1 VIGQTI
7 SHYRILGKLGEGGMG
22 VVYKAE
28 DTMLR
33 RIVALKFLPRNLT
46 GNAVEQARFAQEA
59 QAAATINH
67 PNVCTI
73 YRIGEHDGQQF
84 IEMEYVDGSTLK
96 HLCPV
101 PDPRAWL
108 RYAVQIADAL
118 REAHDRG
125 IIHRDIKSDNIMVN
139 AAGQVKVMDFGL
151 AKLRGESRL
160 TRTSSTVGTVAYMSP
175 EQIQGAEVD
184 HRSDQFSLGIVL
196 FEMLTGKRPFRGEHE
211 AAMMYS
217 IVNEEP
223 SLSAGGTAG
232 VPDGVLGVI
241 RRLLAKDPNDRYART
256 GDLVEELKGIDQGSG
271 STGVRKP
278 SDRTSTLPGK
288 KRPAFLPVAAAAAI
302 LAISV
307 IAYFLW
313 NPFGGNDRID
323 SIAVLPFQ
331 NAGGD
336 PATEYLSD
344 GIAEHVI
351 NALSQLKMLRVI
363 PRSTAFHYK
372 GKDSD
377 ARAVGEELK
386 VRAVL
391 TGRVI
396 QQGDNLNVQVELID
410 VGRQSQLWGQQ
421 YIRKISDLLS
431 VQEEIERSIATELHL
446 TGDESRV
453 IAKRATEN
461 SDAYQLY
468 LRGRYY
474 WDKRSVAGFGKAL
487 QYFQQ
492 ALDLDPNY
500 ALAYTGVADCYDLL
514 GLGIYNGLPPGESF
528 PKAKFAIDK
537 AFRLDSSL
545 GEAYTTRGHMNH
557 SYEWDWERAGRDF
570 RRAIELSPKYGTG
583 HVFYAVY
590 LNAMG
595 NRDEAKQHFLA
606 AQQLEPLS
614 LPINTWLGMEYY
626 YSREFDKSIEQ
637 IKKSIDIDANFANAH
652 LMLGWPYL
660 AKGLTGEAVR
670 EFGVARDLAGDNP
683 VAVAALIYALGR
695 DGRRDEA
702 RSLMDTLLAAAKA
715 RYVSPHNLAIA
726 YLGVGDTAKFYQELD
741 RTVDERAFIVSVGV
755 LRVDPFF
762 DFARNDPRFRAT
774 FAKTDLPG
782 LDGKP

>member
-1 VIGQTI
+1 MIGQTI
-7 SHYRILGKLGEGGMG
+7 SHYTILEKLGEGGMG

-28 DTMLR
+28 DTTLK
-33 RIVALKFLPRNLT
+33 RIVALKFLPRDLT
-46 GNAVEQARFAQEA
+46 GNANEKARFAHEA

-73 YRIGEHDGQQF
+73 YRIGEHEGQQF
-84 IEMEYVDGSTLK
+84 IEMEFVDGSTLRN
-96 HLCPV
+96 LCPV
-101 PDPRAWL
+101 RDLRQWF
-108 RYAVQIADAL
+108 RYAVQVSDAL
-118 REAHDRG
+118 REAHTKG
-125 IIHRDIKSDNIMVN
+125 IVHRDIKCENIMVN
-139 AAGQVKVMDFGL
+139 TAGQAKVMDFGL
-151 AKLRGESRL
+151 AKLRGQARL

-196 FEMLTGKRPFRGEHE
+196 SEMLTGKRPFRGEHE

-223 SLSAGGTAG
+223 SWAVDGPFE
-232 VPDGVLGVI
+232 VPEEVVAVI
-241 RRLLAKDPNDRYART
+241 RRLLAKDPDDRYSRT
-256 GDLVEELKGIDQGSG
+256 DELVEALQAIDAGSG
-271 STGVRKP
+271 SAAVRKP
-278 SDRTSTLPGK
+278 SDRAVRPAPK
-288 KRPAFLPVAAAAAI
+288 KRRRFLPVAAAALI
-302 LAISV
+302 VVLA
-307 IAYFLW
+307 ALALFLW
-313 NPFGGNDRID
+313 NPFAGDERID
-323 SIAVLPFQ
+323 SIAVLPFR
-331 NAGGD
+331 NASGD

-351 NALSQLKMLRVI
+351 NALSQLKVLRVI
-363 PRSTAFHYK
+363 PRSTSFHYK
-372 GKDSD
+372 GKDAD
-377 ARAVGEELK
+377 ARAVGEELR

-410 VGRQSQLWGQQ
+410 VERQSQLWGEQ
-421 YIRKISDLLS
+421 YVRKISELLS
-431 VQEEIERSIATELHL
+431 VQEEIERSIAHELHL

-500 ALAYTGVADCYDLL
+500 ALAHTGVADCYDLL
-514 GLGIYNGLPPGESF
+514 GLGIYNGLAPRESL
-528 PKAKFAIDK
+528 PKAKFAIDR
-537 AFRLDSSL
+537 AFQLDSSL

-557 SYEWDWERAGRDF
+557 SYEWDWERAGSDF

-590 LNAMG
+590 LNAIG
-595 NRDEAKQHFLA
+595 DRAEAKKQFLL

-626 YSREFDKSIEQ
+626 YSKEYDKSIEQ
-637 IKKSIDIDANFANAH
+637 IKKSIDIDGSFANAH

-660 AKGLTGEAVR
+660 AKGMTGEAVT
-670 EFGVARDLAGDNP
+670 EFRITRDLAGDNP

-695 DGRRDEA
+695 DGRSAEA
-702 RSLMDTLLAAAKA
+702 RSLMDTLLVKSGQ
-715 RYVSPHNLAIA
+715 RYISPHNLAIA
-726 YLGVGDTAKFYQELD
+726 YLGVGDTAKFYRELE

-762 DFARNDPRFRAT
+762 DFAHADPRFGAI
-774 FAKTDLPG
+774 FAKTGLPS
-782 LDGKP
+782 LEEKP